1 MQQLIFQKMNAKYPA
16 MAQQRPAL
24 REDKNIMQGRHFLH
38 IPGPSPIPDRI
49 LRAIAMPI
57 IDHRS
62 AEFAALGKTVLE
74 GSKAV
79 FKTTQPV
86 VIYPSSGT
94 GAWEAA
100 IVNTLSPG
108 DTVLMAETGHF
119 ATLWKNIATRFG
131 IEVEFMPGDW
141 RRGADPAAI
150 EARLAE
156 DKARRIKAVM
166 VVHNETS
173 TGATSRVAEIHK
185 AIDAAGHPALFMVD
199 TISSLAS
206 VDYRHDEWQVD
217 VTVSGSQKG
226 LMLPPGLGFNAV
238 SEKALA
244 ASKTNTLPR
253 SFWDWQE
260 MIKINASGFFPYTPA
275 TNLLYG
281 LKEALAMLQEEGLDQ
296 VFSRHQRLA
305 SACRAAVKAWGLE
318 VLCENPAEYSPV
330 LTAVL
335 MPPSHDADRF
345 RKIALEKFNIS
356 LGSGLGKVA
365 GKVFRIGHLGECN
378 ELALLGAL
386 SGVEMGLAA
395 AGVPHR
401 SGGVSAAM
409 ADLEGREPGNEAKV
423 AAVA

>member
-1 MQQLIFQKMNAKYPA
+1 
-16 MAQQRPAL
+16 
-24 REDKNIMQGRHFLH
+24 MQGRHFLH

-74 GSKAV
+74 GSKAI
-79 FKTTQPV
+79 FKTKQPV

-131 IEVEFMPGDW
+131 IEVEFIPGDW

-150 EARLAE
+150 EARLSE

-173 TGATSRVAEIHK
+173 TGATSRVAEIRK

-206 VDYRHDEWQVD
+206 VDYRHEEWQVD

-244 ASKTNTLPR
+244 ASKNNTLPR
-253 SFWDWQE
+253 SFWDWEE
-260 MIKINASGFFPYTPA
+260 MIRINAGGFFPYTPA

-296 VFSRHQRLA
+296 VFSRHKRLA
-305 SACRAAVKAWGLE
+305 SACRAAVRAWGLE
-318 VLCENPAEYSPV
+318 VLCENPAEHSPV

-345 RKIALEKFNIS
+345 RKIALEKYNIS

-409 ADLEGREPGNEAKV
+409 ADLEGAESGNQAK
-423 AAVA
+423 AVA